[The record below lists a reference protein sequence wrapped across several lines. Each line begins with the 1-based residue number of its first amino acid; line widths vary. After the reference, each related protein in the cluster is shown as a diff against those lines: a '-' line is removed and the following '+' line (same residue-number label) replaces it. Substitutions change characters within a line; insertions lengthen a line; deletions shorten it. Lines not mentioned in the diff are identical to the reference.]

1 MAIEGELKAK
11 RVNKSQTLGF
21 IACYRGQTI
30 ASARSFDVLAQKA
43 EVLEL
48 LGKKDFII
56 KHTVPEGMLA
66 VY

>member
-1 MAIEGELKAK
+1 MGGKLKTK
-11 RVNKSQTLGF
+11 RVSKSQTPGF
-21 IACYRGQTI
+21 IACYKGQTI

-48 LGKKDFII
+48 LGKRDFII

-66 VY
+66 IY

>member
-1 MAIEGELKAK
+1 MSIEGELKAK
-11 RVNKSQTLGF
+11 RVSKSQTLGF

-43 EVLEL
+43 EVLAL
-48 LGKKDFII
+48 LGKRDFII

-66 VY
+66 IY